1 MRFIARSLL
10 LLVAF
15 SGLDEPTR
23 QPLAVHVE
31 SLAYP
36 DLARQAQIQGAV
48 DVEIEIDS
56 QGKVSS
62 ASATSGHPLLK
73 QPAEKNIRTWRFDTS
88 SPDNLRRLKVRY
100 EFILEPPKTYYRPE
114 SRNLFDLPARITVVS
129 KLPEP
134 QP

>member
-15 SGLDEPTR
+15 RGLDEPTR

-36 DLARQAQIQGAV
+36 DLARQTQIQGAV

-62 ASATSGHPLLK
+62 AFAISGHPLLK
-73 QPAEKNIRTWRFDTS
+73 ESAEKNIRTWRFDTS
-88 SPDNLRRLKVRY
+88 SSDSRRLTVRY

-114 SRNLFDLPARITVVS
+114 SRNLFDLPTRITVVS

>member
-1 MRFIARSLL
+1 MRFSLGSLL
-10 LLVAF
+10 LLVSLA
-15 SGLDEPTR
+15 GADQPTR
-23 QPLAVHVE
+23 QPLALHVE

-36 DLARQAQIQGAV
+36 GVARAAQIQGAV

-62 ASATSGHPLLK
+62 AFAISGHPLLK
-73 QPAEKNIRTWRFDTS
+73 ESAEKNIRTWRFDTS
-88 SPDNLRRLKVRY
+88 SSDSRRLTVRY

-114 SRNLFDLPARITVVS
+114 SRNLFDLPTRITVVS

>member
-1 MRFIARSLL
+1 MRFKLRSLL
-10 LLVAF
+10 LLVALA
-15 SGLDEPTR
+15 GVDEPAR
-23 QPLAVHVE
+23 QPLALHVE

-36 DLARQAQIQGAV
+36 DLARQTQIQGAV

-56 QGKVSS
+56 QGKVFS
-62 ASATSGHPLLK
+62 ASATSGHPLLR
-73 QPAEKNIRTWRFDTS
+73 QSAEKNIRSWRFDTS
-88 SPDNLRRLKVRY
+88 SSDKMRRLTVRY

>member
-100 EFILEPPKTYYRPE
+100 EFILEPPKTYHRPE
-114 SRNLFDLPARITVVS
+114 SRNLFDLPTRITVVS
-129 KLPEP
+129 KLPES